1 MGLTKRCAAL
11 LARTALQRGYSAA
24 TTSSRVTGTSS
35 GAVTSSS
42 FPHVWHPRNAVVGV
56 QSTSVLLQRAFASG
70 GLPPHTV
77 LEMPALS
84 PTMSQGN
91 IAAWKK
97 KEGEE
102 YAAGDV
108 LCEVETDK
116 ATMDWEAQD
125 EGVLAK
131 ILAPDGTKDIA
142 VGTPVAVIVDD
153 AADVGAFKD
162 YKPGAEASAAP
173 AAAAKEEP
181 EEDEQEDDSPAE
193 SSGGS
198 GDYPPHTIMG
208 LPALSPTM
216 SQGNIAE
223 WKKKEG
229 DEVSAGDSIAEVETD
244 KATMD
249 WESQDDGYM
258 AKLLVPDGTKDIPVG
273 SPVAVFVEDQ
283 DSVSA
288 FANFTAE
295 DAKGGG
301 APKKA
306 PKKEKPAKKAE
317 APAPPTPAPQKA
329 AAPSAPKAP
338 SSGGR
343 VVASPYARKLAREA
357 GVDIAQANGSG
368 PGGRIVAADVQ
379 QLISSGGSKPA
390 AAGAPAAHAPQQ
402 AEGDFTDIPNS
413 QVRRITA
420 QRLLE
425 SKTTIPHYYLTVDLN
440 ADRLLK
446 LRAQLNESLAAS
458 GQKLSVN
465 DFIIK
470 ASAVALRKVPE
481 VNASW
486 YPDFIRVY
494 DNIDVSVAVQT
505 PGGLMVPVVRDADV
519 LGLAEI
525 SATVKE
531 LAQKAKAGKLRPEE
545 YTGGT
550 FSISN
555 LGMYGISEFAAI
567 INPPQAAIL
576 AVGTTQQKVVAQP
589 GGGFAE
595 SAVMA
600 VTMSCDHRVV
610 DGALGAQWLQAFRG
624 YIEDPATMLL

>member
-1 MGLTKRCAAL
+1 MSGA
-11 LARTALQRGYSAA
+11 S
-24 TTSSRVTGTSS
+24 TGS

-42 FPHVWHPRNAVVGV
+42 VPHVWNPINSVVGV

-162 YKPGAEASAAP
+162 FTPGAEASAAP

-193 SSGGS
+193 SSGGG
-198 GDYPPHTIMG
+198 GDYPPHTVMG

-249 WESQDDGYM
+249 WESQDDGFI
-258 AKLLVPDGTKDIPVG
+258 AKLLVPDGAKDLPVG

-283 DSVSA
+283 DAVSA

-295 DAKGGG
+295 DTKGSG

-317 APAPPTPAPQKA
+317 APAPPTSAPQKA
-329 AAPSAPKAP
+329 AAPSAPQAP
-338 SSGGR
+338 SPGGR

-357 GVDIAQANGSG
+357 GMDIAQANGSG

-379 QLISSGGSKPA
+379 QLISSGGGKPA
-390 AAGAPAAHAPQQ
+390 PASAGAPAAHAPQQ
-402 AEGDFTDIPNS
+402 GEGDFTDMPNS

-446 LRAQLNESLAAS
+446 LRAQLNESLAVS

-470 ASAVALRKVPE
+470 ASAMALRKVPE

-494 DNIDVSVAVQT
+494 HNIDVSVAVQT

-545 YTGGT
+545 FTGGT

-576 AVGTTQQKVVAQP
+576 AVGATQQKVVAQP

-595 SAVMA
+595 SAVMS